1 MSVTNIATFA
11 IAVLTQLAAIALL
24 PRTNGFTQLVPTLL
38 CSALFV
44 IGIGALARLA
54 HGGVELGILIPM
66 MSEVIPLV
74 TIVIGVVVYGETLH
88 RSSSR
93 CSGCRASW
101 LASPPAAR
109 ERDRFCRCPNA
120 TINRKKRY
128 EATASGVSQFRR

>member
-54 HGGVELGILIPM
+54 HGGAQLGILIPM
-66 MSEVIPLV
+66 MSAVIPLV
-74 TIVIGVVVYGETLH
+74 TIVIGIVVLVAVVLAHGGG
-88 RSSSR
+88 S
-93 CSGCRASW
+93 A
-101 LASPPAAR
+101 ASPAR
-109 ERDRFCRCPNA
+109 
-120 TINRKKRY
+120 
-128 EATASGVSQFRR
+128 SGG